1 MHMSRARSRAFFAAI
16 LALVAVALIF
26 LSLGGYLDFAEGLVL
41 RPLAGIQRWF
51 SARFAAIRDF
61 VTAPR
66 DVASLR
72 ARIAELE
79 AENALLEQEIIGL
92 REQVTETEILAALL
106 DFARSQPESRYLAGR
121 VIGRDVSP
129 FLRSIWIGVGSDDGV
144 THGMPVVTNQGLVG
158 RVVEIFPTISRVQL
172 ITDPQSAANV
182 RLQDSRAEGILV
194 AELSGELHIEMIS
207 QEKDINLDE
216 VVLTSGLG
224 GNYPSDIPVGQV
236 LSIHKRDYELF
247 QEATVQSAVDFFN
260 LEIVLVITSFRP
272 LPIGDTSP

>member
-1 MHMSRARSRAFFAAI
+1 MSRARSRAFFALI

-26 LSLGGYLDFAEGLVL
+26 LSLGGYLDFAEGAIL
-41 RPLAGIQRWF
+41 RPLAGIQGWF
-51 SARFAAIRDF
+51 SARFAAIRDLL
-61 VTAPR
+61 TAPR
-66 DVASLR
+66 DVATLR

-92 REQVTETEILAALL
+92 REQVTETGILAALL

-144 THGMPVVTNQGLVG
+144 SHGMPVVTNQGLVG
-158 RVVEIFPTISRVQL
+158 RVVEIFPTVSRVQL
-172 ITDPQSAANV
+172 ITDPQSKVNV
-182 RLQDSRAEGILV
+182 RLQDSRAEGSLE
-194 AELSGELHIEMIS
+194 AELSGELHVEMIS
-207 QEKDINLDE
+207 QEKTINLDE
-216 VVLTSGLG
+216 LVLTSGLG
-224 GNYPSDIPVGQV
+224 GNYPSDIPIGQV

-247 QEATVQSAVDFFN
+247 QEATVQSSVDFFN

-272 LPIGDTSP
+272 LPIGDTSR

>member
-1 MHMSRARSRAFFAAI
+1 MHMSRTRSRAFFALI

-26 LSLGGYLDFAEGLVL
+26 LSLGGYLDFAEDLLL
-41 RPLAGIQRWF
+41 RPLASIQGWF
-51 SARFAAIRDF
+51 SARFAAIRDL

-79 AENALLEQEIIGL
+79 AENALLEQQIIGL

-158 RVVEIFPTISRVQL
+158 RVVEVFATVSRVQL
-172 ITDPQSAANV
+172 ITDPQSAVNV
-182 RLQDSRAEGILV
+182 RLQDSRAEGTLE
-194 AELSGELHIEMIS
+194 AEVSGELHVEMIS
-207 QEKDINLDE
+207 QEKVISLE
-216 VVLTSGLG
+216 ELVLTSGLG
-224 GNYPSDIPVGQV
+224 SSYPSNIPVGQV
-236 LSIHKRDYELF
+236 VSIHKRDYELF
-247 QEATVQSAVDFFN
+247 QEATVQSAVDFYN

-272 LPIGDTSP
+272 LSIGDTNP